1 MYLQVHNCTY
11 DRPLRK
17 IHGRGPRC
25 PEVRPRPPPMNE
37 DGRRTAPMTMR
48 DEPASGPA
56 EAGGLDKLNGGRM
69 LQEQLKRV
77 RQRVVHRDGTPFK
90 RRRTILADNSD
101 DGTGLL
107 SDAQMIENRRDTVK
121 IKRWRPSSTRKT
133 LGKAKY

>member
-17 IHGRGPRC
+17 IHERGPRC

-48 DEPASGPA
+48 DEPASGSA
-56 EAGGLDKLNGGRM
+56 EVGGLDKLNGGRM
-69 LQEQLKRV
+69 IQEQLKRV

-107 SDAQMIENRRDTVK
+107 SDAQMIELGETLSRSKDGD
-121 IKRWRPSSTRKT
+121 RPQLVRP
-133 LGKAKY
+133 